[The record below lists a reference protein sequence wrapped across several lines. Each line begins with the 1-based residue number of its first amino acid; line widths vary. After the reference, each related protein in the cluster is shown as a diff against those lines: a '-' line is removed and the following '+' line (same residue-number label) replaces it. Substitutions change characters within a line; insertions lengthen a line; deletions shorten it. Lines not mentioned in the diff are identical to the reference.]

1 MGNTTDAHPLSHNID
16 HNLDEVEQWYEVE
29 QWCEVEQWYE
39 VEHNGIVQIH
49 SLKNTG
55 SGICDD
61 VPCKVMK
68 SNKNI

>member
-1 MGNTTDAHPLSHNID
+1 MGNTTDAHLLTHNID

-29 QWCEVEQWYE
+29 
-39 VEHNGIVQIH
+39 HNGIVQMH
-49 SLKNTG
+49 GLKNTG

-61 VPCKVMK
+61 VPCKLMK

>member
-29 QWCEVEQWYE
+29 
-39 VEHNGIVQIH
+39 HNGIVQMH
-49 SLKNTG
+49 SLKHTG